1 MNSRCVDDKK
11 GGAYLKTYKEKTKI
25 PSSEIGF
32 SLVTC
37 DDCAVRLERQTSTTV
52 RLTMVLPTLYDS
64 ESNSEFDALRNGC

>member
-1 MNSRCVDDKK
+1 MNTRCVRDKN

-52 RLTMVLPTLYDS
+52 RLT
-64 ESNSEFDALRNGC
+64 NIIRLRI